1 MNSRRLAVLSLRN
14 VSLGVSFRLVVNLEL
29 VLGQFNPGTE
39 SLFGEDETD
48 DLQLLALAQRL
59 LDDLLLGVNIVVV
72 GTVRRP

>member
-29 VLGQFNPGTE
+29 ILGQFNPGTE
-39 SLFGEDETD
+39 SLFGDDEAD

-59 LDDLLLGVNIVVV
+59 LDDLLLGVNVVVV

>member
-1 MNSRRLAVLSLRN
+1 MNSRRLAVLSLGD

-29 VLGQFNPGTE
+29 ILGQFNPGTE
-39 SLFGEDETD
+39 SLFGDDEAD

-59 LDDLLLGVNIVVV
+59 LDDLLLGVNVVVV

>member
-1 MNSRRLAVLSLRN
+1 M
-14 VSLGVSFRLVVNLEL
+14 
-29 VLGQFNPGTE
+29 GQFNPGTE

-59 LDDLLLGVNIVVV
+59 LDDLLLGVNVVVV